1 MKHVG
6 CSERAS
12 GVALPVQTSLLHRTA
27 VHELQTT
34 KHLVQEE
41 LMMLLSQVVVRL
53 DHLSRAVSAATRLE
67 PRSAFALP
75 GGGLFP

>member
-12 GVALPVQTSLLHRTA
+12 GFALPEPTSTLHRTA
-27 VHELQTT
+27 MHELQTT

-53 DHLSRAVSAATRLE
+53 DDLSRAVSVATPRAAFRV
-67 PRSAFALP
+67 ALP
-75 GGGLFP
+75 GGGLSP